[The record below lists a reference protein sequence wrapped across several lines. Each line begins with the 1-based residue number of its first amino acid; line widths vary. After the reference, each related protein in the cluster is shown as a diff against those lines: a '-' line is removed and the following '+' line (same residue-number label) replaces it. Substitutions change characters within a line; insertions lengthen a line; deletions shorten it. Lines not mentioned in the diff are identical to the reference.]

1 MEMTTMKKC
10 KVCDSE
16 LIPIGA
22 KLVCSNENCTYQE
35 YGHKKS
41 WFKLFA
47 EDDRI
52 WSQLNQCQLPSVV
65 AIQYERLR
73 SLLQADEL
81 YGVQIKIKDIYETE
95 VKFLVLVILSD
106 TFNDDAKKKLFAP
119 YIYLLMN
126 SNPSLGTWLYLA
138 NELYK
143 LGKDDNNPI
152 YRILDSLIEY
162 DNKEQIVA
170 WRNANIGHGVL
181 MPEDAQFFQDSLK
194 EKVESLVS
202 NYIENLVL
210 YSEIRL
216 CTKINEEL
224 VDIDNQVVLE
234 NTSEDTTELFILV
247 QDKVYKLIPLIQCYK
262 SSVYFFDSYIV
273 KKSMTK
279 YLSSSTNDKC
289 TVLEKKLSDMFS
301 SVKTIP
307 SIEALEDNAD
317 DGLFLE
323 GQVKRIDEIVAPSVF
338 FRYDFIK
345 KCINDWIRRY
355 DNGNFLVEMKAGM
368 GKTTFVKMVD
378 QLSYNNFQIMDNTL
392 CRAFYINSIYGYS
405 KEYFINS
412 ITKSLLTT
420 NSGEYITGD
429 LAQINLE
436 SVNACNELANNIN
449 YIFRYYQKRMG
460 VHKLIIFI
468 DGLDEIPYS
477 TNSTIADI
485 IPSPDSLDKGIYF
498 IFTSRL
504 ATDDVSTFTNNK
516 VLAKLEFEDR
526 LIVEPKTEVFGEY
539 KDNLLKSITKNQ
551 SLPISIGERLI
562 GLSNVN
568 ALELQY
574 LLNLYRDLG
583 TDIFDTIDESIG
595 FIDFYWKS
603 IKTLFGETYY
613 TELLNLVK
621 LLVFI
626 PVPISSN
633 NIAELLGESNVTFK
647 LHAFLNTLKH
657 WINSKRTGKNTL
669 LQITRPEVIEWVDTI
684 AADYGELLEIWKR
697 HLDTYI
703 GVELILLSVD
713 ELRILSIELLA
724 VLKFDAKAFR
734 DKYSNLLPLY
744 LVQLNSYMHMI
755 EELDYSLHR
764 AIFHKIDEL
773 INNKIISLEP
783 NLEIC
788 TYLDFG
794 KILKEVGFI
803 DDITLNVRHYVDQLS
818 NQQKKKSA
826 GFIWNL
832 YQLIAQCYDLQGNQR
847 DSQKYFALANSIQKE
862 ETYLKNKTKC
872 QEYSLGDEYSS
883 LYIQLQ
889 TAISHKN
896 NARDT
901 KALSVLQSIE
911 KQCKVLKD
919 YAGRDKSKKFD
930 ELLINC
936 YLVYVNLYKKM
947 DVDKALSY
955 LQLAE
960 KVSAQIG
967 TFKVFEKSFSRL
979 IILGQI
985 YRKKGE
991 YDRALE
997 YYDLVQK
1004 ILDSDTE
1011 KDKYIKPVDVANV
1024 YNSIANIYRDKKDY
1038 NAAVTFYTKGID
1050 YLEAVEKRGIVID
1063 KRSYLLMIN
1072 NRVEVLNLLKKG
1084 KLYQMN
1090 MDCASAFEKSLTNK
1104 KTEKPLKRSLSDKD
1118 TYSFEL
1124 AKSLFIKSD
1133 EESQSVNP
1141 FSELIEQGK
1150 EYWEKGE
1157 YNLALECYIKAK
1169 NFIGKSIGGVN
1180 IINSMD
1186 IVNLYNDIGM
1196 IYRDKGDYKTAITV
1210 YTEGIDEFEKARR
1223 NGDKID
1229 RHLYVLLINNRRA
1242 MFYKLGIKDLFEE
1255 DSINLYKHYNDIDWQ
1270 RINSNKAKL
1279 SDNSSISLT
1288 DVCTRKDYW
1297 NINYNLLS
1305 SKENYRNQSH
1315 ITELIDKKNF
1325 NEAIHILKTIIAEDL
1340 PTLKCLDDLAYCY
1353 GEIGCENK
1361 SIELYLLIIVLCNY
1375 NYDIISK
1382 RVPNNSLISLSHLGI
1397 KGDYELAITEENNIG
1412 IIDKNNQI
1420 RIIPGPN
1427 LDQGLCSIL
1436 GYNIPC
1442 YFRRL
1447 GLFSLSIVFYEL
1459 GCFSIRKI
1467 ISNTQMPLFPH
1478 LVIADEKNSRL
1489 RPLKEWFNMILE
1501 NQKLDTDKS
1510 LYFYTL
1516 ATRFYKNEV
1525 SEAERM
1531 KYLKKLKV
1539 IRMDYVL
1546 TGVLDLLPNMYI
1558 ALELALRAMQYGSK
1572 DGKNLV
1578 IQIYS
1583 DKEFDGYDKSLV
1595 KYIERLNYKF
1605 NR

>member
-1 MEMTTMKKC
+1 MKKC

-35 YGHKKS
+35 YGQKKS

-47 EDDRI
+47 ENDRI
-52 WSQLNQCQLPSVV
+52 WSQINQYQLPSVI
-65 AIQYERLR
+65 AIQYARLR

-119 YIYLLMN
+119 YIYQLMN
-126 SNPSLGTWLYLA
+126 SNPSLGTWLDLA
-138 NELYK
+138 KKLYK

-152 YRILDSLIEY
+152 YRILHSLIEY

-181 MPEDAQFFQDSLK
+181 MPEDEQSFQDSLK
-194 EKVESLVS
+194 EKVESLLS

-224 VDIDNQVVLE
+224 VDIDNQGVLE

-247 QDKVYKLIPLIQCYK
+247 QDRVFKLIPLIQCYK

-301 SVKTIP
+301 SVKTILNM
-307 SIEALEDNAD
+307 ETLEDNAD

-323 GQVKRIDEIVAPSVF
+323 EQVKNIDEIIAPSVF

-345 KCINDWIRRY
+345 KCINDWIATHE
-355 DNGNFLVEMKAGM
+355 NGNFLIEMKAGM

-378 QLSYNNFQIMDNTL
+378 QLAYNNFQIKENTL
-392 CRAFYINSIYGYS
+392 CRAFYINSVYGYS
-405 KEYFINS
+405 KEYFLNS

-420 NSGEYITGD
+420 NSGEHITGD

-436 SVNACNELANNIN
+436 SVNACNEFANNIN
-449 YIFRYYQKRMG
+449 YIFRYYQKKKG
-460 VHKLIIFI
+460 VQKLIIFI

-477 TNSTIADI
+477 TNSTIVDI

-498 IFTSRL
+498 VCTSRL

-516 VLAKLEFEDR
+516 VLAKLEFKDY
-526 LIVEPKTEVFGEY
+526 LIVEPKTEVFRDYE
-539 KDNLLKSITKNQ
+539 DNLLKSITKNQ

-574 LLNLYRDLG
+574 MLSLYKDLG
-583 TDIFDTIDESIG
+583 TDTFDTIDESNG

-603 IKTLFGETYY
+603 IKTLFGKTYY
-613 TELLNLVK
+613 TELLKLVK
-621 LLVFI
+621 LLVFT
-626 PVPISSN
+626 PVPISTN

-647 LHAFLNTLKH
+647 LQAFLNTLKH
-657 WINSKRTGKNTL
+657 WINSIRTGKNTL
-669 LQITRPEVIEWVDTI
+669 LQITRPEVMEWVDDN
-684 AADYGELLEIWKR
+684 ASDYGELLEIWKK

-703 GVELILLSVD
+703 GVEFKRLSTD
-713 ELRILSIELLA
+713 ELRILTIELLG
-724 VLKFDAKAFR
+724 VLEFDAKAFK

-744 LVQLNSYMHMI
+744 LAQLNSYMHII

-773 INNKIISLEP
+773 INNKIFFLEP

-803 DDITLNVRHYVDQLS
+803 DDITLNIRNYVDQLS
-818 NQQKKKSA
+818 NQRKKKSA

-847 DSQKYFALANSIQKE
+847 DSQKYFSLANNIRKE
-862 ETYLKNKTKC
+862 ETYSKKKTKC
-872 QEYSLGDEYSS
+872 REYSLGDEYSS

-896 NARDT
+896 NARYT
-901 KALSVLQSIE
+901 EALSVLQSIE

-936 YLVYVNLYKKM
+936 YMVYVNLYKKI
-947 DVDKALSY
+947 DIDKALLY
-955 LQLAE
+955 FQLAE
-960 KVSAQIG
+960 AVSAQIG
-967 TFKVFEKSFSRL
+967 TFEVFEKSLSRL

-991 YDRALE
+991 YNRALE
-997 YYDLVQK
+997 YYDLAQK
-1004 ILDSDTE
+1004 TLDSDIE
-1011 KDKYIKPVDVANV
+1011 KDKYIKPLDVANV
-1024 YNSIANIYRDKKDY
+1024 YNSMANIYRDKKDY

-1050 YLEAVEKRGIVID
+1050 YLESVEKRGIVID
-1063 KRSYLLMIN
+1063 KRSYILMID
-1072 NRVEVLNLLKKG
+1072 NRAEVLNLLKKG
-1084 KLYQMN
+1084 KSYQMN
-1090 MDCASAFEKSLTNK
+1090 MDCVSTFEQPLINK
-1104 KTEKPLKRSLSDKD
+1104 KTEKPLKRRLSDKD
-1118 TYSFEL
+1118 TYSF
-1124 AKSLFIKSD
+1124 
-1133 EESQSVNP
+1133 
-1141 FSELIEQGK
+1141 SELIEMGK
-1150 EYWEKGE
+1150 EYRGKGE
-1157 YNLALECYIKAK
+1157 YNLALECYSKAK

-1180 IINSMD
+1180 IMNSMD

-1196 IYRDKGDYKTAITV
+1196 THRDKGDYKTAVIV
-1210 YTEGIDEFEKARR
+1210 YTEGIEEFEKARQ

-1229 RHLYVLLINNRRA
+1229 KHLYVLLINNRRA
-1242 MFYKLGIKDLFEE
+1242 MFYKLGIMDLFEE
-1255 DSINLYKHYNDIDWQ
+1255 DSINLYKHYNDIDWK
-1270 RINSNKAKL
+1270 RINFNKAKL

-1288 DVCTRKDYW
+1288 DVRTRKDYW
-1297 NINYNLLS
+1297 NINYNLFSLEES
-1305 SKENYRNQSH
+1305 YRNQSH

-1375 NYDIISK
+1375 NYDMISK

-1397 KGDYELAITEENNIG
+1397 KGDYKLAITEENNIG
-1412 IIDKNNQI
+1412 IIDRNNQI
-1420 RIIPGPN
+1420 HIIPGPN

-1459 GCFSIRKI
+1459 GCFFIRKI

-1478 LVIADEKNSRL
+1478 LVIVDEKNSRL
-1489 RPLKEWFNMILE
+1489 RLLKEWFNMILE

-1510 LYFYTL
+1510 LYFYTF
-1516 ATRFYKNEV
+1516 AIRFYKNEV

-1539 IRMDYVL
+1539 IRMNYVL

-1583 DKEFDGYDKSLV
+1583 DKEFDRYDKSLV
-1595 KYIERLNYKF
+1595 KYIERLDYKF